1 MKKFFVLNILIVFL
15 VSGCIGLK
23 KKKGG
28 KNEKETKII
37 SIEKTKN
44 SHRDAVYKKMK
55 KSGYTFGKVL
65 DKTKT
70 SGCKF
75 VIQINDSTIFEPVNL
90 EGKFKK
96 EGLKIAFKHRKSRAM
111 TTCMMGQTVIL
122 SEVKSLK
129 EE

>member
-15 VSGCIGLK
+15 VSGCIRLK
-23 KKKGG
+23 KKKGD

-37 SIEKTKN
+37 SIEKTNN

-70 SGCKF
+70 SGCTF

-111 TTCMMGQTVIL
+111 TTCMIGQTVIL